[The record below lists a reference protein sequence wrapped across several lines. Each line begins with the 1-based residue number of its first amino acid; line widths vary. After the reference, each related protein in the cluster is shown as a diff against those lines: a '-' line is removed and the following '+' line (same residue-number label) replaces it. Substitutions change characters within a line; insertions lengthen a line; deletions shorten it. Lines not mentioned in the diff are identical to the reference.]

1 MGESLPELSGRIRT
15 FVRIRPPQGREKD
28 AEIALRVPSASRVE
42 VSDSVRRHRWAFEVD
57 RVFGPS
63 ANHQDIWE
71 PVERCIER
79 VMEGYSCSIFAH
91 GQTGTGKTYTM
102 LGPEIVRGCGC
113 ADPKIQLS
121 SKAARL
127 QLIQKRLSLASSRI
141 PSLLKS
147 KSCGIIPRACERIFQ
162 LVRSR
167 YGEDSGAHV
176 KVFASY
182 IQVYNDKLVDLL
194 AGLQLFE
201 VTSCEELLHLLLRGT
216 FYRTFRAT
224 RMNPMSSRSHA
235 IFQVELRHCL
245 PTNSAVFR
253 QARLNLVDLAGNERC
268 DPMKSVGKS
277 HMEEMGAINR
287 SLSALILCIQQLNSE
302 GSTVSFRSSA
312 LTRLL
317 QESLGG
323 GCFTAFICTI
333 SPSSLCIPS
342 CPSSPAMTLERVDI
356 PSKILGAQGLPQRC
370 TACGELALST
380 GPHSSEG
387 SGSPCSTAKRM
398 TLTPTP
404 QSHQSLKQLEKLEE
418 DPAEESNAVWGSPQ
432 NDENHER
439 GSWKHKTTRTQW
451 KEAEAAAEA
460 VAPPGPIDVMDPE
473 SASRKETSQG
483 ACSKEDF
490 CCCCEQPLAHPLT
503 PQHSEEHA
511 WAAGTEAEA
520 DAIKVSEPL
529 QEVPKEVAEAKPGA
543 HDATGKEGALLPS
556 SLSVDGPD
564 ERGGAYTTVNSV
576 QHEEYQQYPEEQKQQ
591 PDEEHQKHV
600 KGTVMA
606 RPRCHR
612 ASSMPSTSAEG
623 ERGAAE
629 KQENGDQQQPFLK
642 SSTEEGSSE
651 VGTRMAAA
659 AQLYR
664 QQQLQRLLQE
674 HRKLQ
679 EHRMHLTASI
689 DRIKTRSL
697 QVSPSSHALHQKQ
710 QQQQWQQS
718 PNPGSAQLVTVAGA
732 GDSTNSPSGM
742 ATMDGSLSSSWEMR
756 QPQAQQQHYGTLMNP
771 SISRSRIIRRSQ
783 AYQPQHQLQHQQ
795 LRGQSQDTYS
805 TRTSTK
811 SSAFSSNTHEHA
823 DSKVAPPQNLTHRE
837 TSAKVAA
844 GAFNSW
850 GEGFLLQQHQQIFHS
865 QQPFTGGASFGRLSA
880 SFSPRLQQEN
890 KPQHILSFDSY
901 PAGTS
906 LRHSCKAHP
915 QHKQWLDLQQPQPH
929 STPETAPWLSSPAR
943 LPPVGHNQQWLG
955 PIEGGRSVGGPVGSH
970 NEINYTNWKHP
981 RGFSCDSAPP
991 TSTDVA
997 TGDTSAFPSTRQ
1009 YRGAPPRET
1018 RQYGVA
1024 AEAKKRPYAASSAS
1038 AKLKSHGGL
1047 SETGLHLGALAFAM
1061 QCDQLCAEVGPI
1073 LLQQKQR
1080 HLLLLALH
1088 LGLLRPTLEPAPKL
1102 RNHADTLCAIGANH
1116 DECDIAHV

>member
-127 QLIQKRLSLASSRI
+127 QLIQKRLSLASR
-141 PSLLKS
+141 
-147 KSCGIIPRACERIFQ
+147 
-162 LVRSR
+162 VRNR

-194 AGLQLFE
+194 ADPSAKPTPLTIIRSPTNPTATIVQGLQLFE

-333 SPSSLCIPS
+333 SPSSLCIRETLATLRLAVRAKAVRLSAKPNKLTDMPHVLLALKKEVRVLREMLEQGASTPQTQLQQQQAQQQQRQREEPDEEPEACLAAVVSLGTHGSLRRCCTALPGSLLRRSAS

-473 SASRKETSQG
+473 PASRKETSQG

-642 SSTEEGSSE
+642 SSTEEGSSVSVKSCAASE
-651 VGTRMAAA
+651 AATTAMATEP
-659 AQLYR
+659 QS
-664 QQQLQRLLQE
+664 
-674 HRKLQ
+674 RK
-679 EHRMHLTASI
+679 RT
-689 DRIKTRSL
+689 
-697 QVSPSSHALHQKQ
+697 
-710 QQQQWQQS
+710 
-718 PNPGSAQLVTVAGA
+718 A
-732 GDSTNSPSGM
+732 GDG
-742 ATMDGSLSSSWEMR
+742 GWCRR
-756 QPQAQQQHYGTLMNP
+756 QHKQ
-771 SISRSRIIRRSQ
+771 SIG
-783 AYQPQHQLQHQQ
+783 H
-795 LRGQSQDTYS
+795 G
-805 TRTSTK
+805 
-811 SSAFSSNTHEHA
+811 N
-823 DSKVAPPQNLTHRE
+823 NGWE

-1047 SETGLHLGALAFAM
+1047 SETEDSAAAPAPASVG
-1061 QCDQLCAEVGPI
+1061 EVGRSHSP
-1073 LLQQKQR
+1073 LVPR
-1080 HLLLLALH
+1080 HLLSPLPLCSSSSNPAVKTAAAARPWGPHAWCSESLSHFHESPPLH
-1088 LGLLRPTLEPAPKL
+1088 PPFSATGAAPGSLGVCDAMRPTL
-1102 RNHADTLCAIGANH
+1102 C
-1116 DECDIAHV
+1116 